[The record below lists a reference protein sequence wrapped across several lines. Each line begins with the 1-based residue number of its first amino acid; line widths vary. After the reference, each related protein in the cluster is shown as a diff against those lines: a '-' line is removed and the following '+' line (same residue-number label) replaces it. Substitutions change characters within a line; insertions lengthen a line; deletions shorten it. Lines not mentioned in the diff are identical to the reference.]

1 MMILIDSQTKFSTKE
16 FWERTLWSDD
26 LSENITI
33 ITLTAVNK
41 KINRYSCR
49 GMEGDAIENNT
60 RVHKIVN
67 LKRIQVPT
75 FQRLQRK

>member
-41 KINRYSCR
+41 KLI
-49 GMEGDAIENNT
+49 GTLVGDG
-60 RVHKIVN
+60 R
-67 LKRIQVPT
+67 
-75 FQRLQRK
+75 